1 MAYDSARQRIVL
13 FGGKGSDIFNDTWE
27 WDGTNWTEI
36 IPTTRPEERSSHAMA
51 YDPFRNKIVMYGGVE
66 MEYFAGGVFT
76 PVWEWDGVNWV
87 GKVTQTRPG
96 ARGSGSAMTYDGVN
110 KRVIM
115 FQ

>member
-1 MAYDSARQRIVL
+1 M
-13 FGGKGSDIFNDTWE
+13 T
-27 WDGTNWTEI
+27 
-36 IPTTRPEERSSHAMA
+36 
-51 YDPFRNKIVMYGGVE
+51 YDPFRNKTVMYGGVPGWE
-66 MEYFAGGVFT
+66 LFAGGAFL

-96 ARGSGSAMTYDGVN
+96 GRSGSAMAYDGVN